1 LPKELLEGMY
11 ARLRACEIRM
21 DEGDMFESEVITFVA
36 PKLSGWLKKKSNGMF
51 AGWKVSSYNF
61 NFLLYTFSYLHFCCT
76 ILAVSSCSVF
86 MPCGGS
92 AEIELS
98 DELSLALQDSAQC
111 VR

>member
-51 AGWKVSSYNF
+51 AGWKVSAHNF
-61 NFLLYTFSYLHFCCT
+61 NFVSYMFNYLQFSYEMLT
-76 ILAVSSCSVF
+76 ARL
-86 MPCGGS
+86 
-92 AEIELS
+92 
-98 DELSLALQDSAQC
+98 
-111 VR
+111 